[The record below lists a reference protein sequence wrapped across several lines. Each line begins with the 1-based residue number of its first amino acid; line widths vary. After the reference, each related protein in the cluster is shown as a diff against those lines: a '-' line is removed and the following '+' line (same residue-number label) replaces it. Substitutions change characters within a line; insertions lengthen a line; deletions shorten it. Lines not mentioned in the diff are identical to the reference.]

1 MVEWLPVDHQVWLVL
16 DVVDQLDLAVLTGW
30 YARGGVG
37 RRAYDPAMM
46 LALLVYGYANGV
58 RSSRAIERAC
68 HSDVA
73 FRVICAQDPPDH
85 TQIARFRKRHLEAF
99 SDLFTQVLIVC
110 ARAGYVRLGIVAIDG
125 TKVAANASIDATH
138 ERDWFAGKVA
148 AMTDEAAACDA
159 AEDALFGAG
168 RRGDE
173 PPDGMSGRGAAGRAE
188 RAARLRQCLDE
199 LAVEHA
205 TQAEHT
211 RVQAQHATD
220 YLAQARAGQPRRG
233 RPPRGVDPVALAQA
247 IAEGHAAKYG
257 PEHRYTRRAAKAATT
272 KAETAAT
279 EAETATTKAETA
291 TTKAETAATEAETAT
306 TEAETAATGQ
316 RGTPAAAA
324 DGKAGHKTGPRRNST
339 DPDSRLMPTR
349 KGFIQGYNAQLAGS
363 QDHFVVAAD
372 LVQDTGDVAQL
383 QPMMAKTSHTADTL
397 RPHRPDPDA
406 DHATIG
412 TALADNGYCSDA
424 NLTADG
430 PDRLIATGKTHDLT
444 TAATTHPASG
454 PPPEHATATQRMH
467 HRLRTP
473 EGAALYKKRG
483 ATIEP
488 INGTLKDRGNFR
500 HFLLRG
506 LQACRAE
513 LHLAATAHN
522 LRRLHNLLHNPQ
534 PAT

>member
-1 MVEWLPVDHQVWLVL
+1 MAKGFRPVDRDQRFLLPVDMTEWLPVDHQVWLVL
-16 DVVDQLDLAVLTGW
+16 DVVGQLDLAVLTGR
-30 YARGGVG
+30 YALGGRG

-68 HSDVA
+68 GTDVA

-85 TQIARFRKRHLEAF
+85 TQIARFRKQHLDVF
-99 SDLFTQVLIVC
+99 TDLFTQVLIVC

-125 TKVAANASIDATH
+125 TKLAANASIDANH
-138 ERDWFAGKVA
+138 ERDWFVAKVQ
-148 AMTDEAAACDA
+148 AMTDEAATCDA
-159 AEDALFGAG
+159 AEDALFGAD

-173 PPDGMSGRGAAGRAE
+173 PPQGMSGRGAAGRAQ

-199 LAVEHA
+199 LAAEQA
-205 TQAEHT
+205 AQAEL
-211 RVQAQHATD
+211 VEAAQQRAAD
-220 YLAQARAGQPRRG
+220 YLDQARAGLTRPG

-247 IAEGHAAKYG
+247 VVERYTAKYG
-257 PEHRYTRRAAKAATT
+257 PQHRYTRRAARIAAEVEATHASTPPTPPPPPGRDGTT
-272 KAETAAT
+272 
-279 EAETATTKAETA
+279 
-291 TTKAETAATEAETAT
+291 
-306 TEAETAATGQ
+306 
-316 RGTPAAAA
+316 
-324 DGKAGHKTGPRRNST
+324 GKKTGPQRNST

-363 QDHFVVAAD
+363 QDHFIIAAD

-383 QPMMAKTSHTADTL
+383 QPMLANTAQTADTL
-397 RPHRPDPDA
+397 RPHRPDPDNH
-406 DHATIG
+406 HANLGI
-412 TALADNGYCSDA
+412 ALADNGYHSHA
-424 NLTADG
+424 NLTTPG
-430 PDRLIATGKTHDLT
+430 PDRLIATGKTHHLH
-444 TAATTHPASG
+444 TAATTHPTTG
-454 PPPEHATATQRMH
+454 PPPEHATATERMH

-473 EGAALYKKRG
+473 EGAALYRKRG

-500 HFLLRG
+500 QLLLRG
-506 LQACRAE
+506 LHACHAE

-522 LRRLHNLLHNPQ
+522 LRRLHNLLRNPQ